1 MKLTLAA
8 IVVALA
14 VVPSAS
20 ASSKLAQQ
28 VRTAASRAGFS
39 GEVAVAR
46 HGRIV
51 FARSFGLAN
60 RARGRRVT
68 LDTAFNLASLGKMV
82 TGVAAA
88 QLVQA
93 GKLRF
98 GDRIGKYL
106 PQLPFA
112 SAVDHARATAR
123 PHLRSRDYFGDPGY
137 ERLRPTLTKLG
148 AYLPLVTAE
157 ILQFKPGTRWSYSN
171 SGFSPCR
178 ARDREGERSA
188 L

>member
-1 MKLTLAA
+1 MRLTLLA

-14 VVPSAS
+14 AVPSAS
-20 ASSKLAQQ
+20 ASSKLARR
-28 VRTAASRAGFS
+28 VATAATRSGFS

-51 FARSFGLAN
+51 FAHGYGLAN

-68 LDTAFNLASLGKMV
+68 LDTAFNLASVGKMF

-98 GDRIGKYL
+98 GNRIGKYL
-106 PQLPFA
+106 PQLP
-112 SAVDHARATAR
+112 AR
-123 PHLRSRDYFGDPGY
+123 LRSITSRNCSTTPPGSGTSSVT
-137 ERLRPTLTKLG
+137 PT
-148 AYLPLVTAE
+148 
-157 ILQFKPGTRWSYSN
+157 TRV
-171 SGFSPCR
+171 FS
-178 ARDREGERSA
+178 RS
-188 L
+188 